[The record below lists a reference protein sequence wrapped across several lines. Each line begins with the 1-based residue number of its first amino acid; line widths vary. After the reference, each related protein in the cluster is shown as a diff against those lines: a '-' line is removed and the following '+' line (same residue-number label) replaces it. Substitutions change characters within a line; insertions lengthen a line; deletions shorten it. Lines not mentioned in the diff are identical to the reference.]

1 MDYKNVIALF
11 FLCFLCCTA
20 LAQQRQLIV
29 LKNEDVIARYQE
41 GDIIYFARAQDKEI
55 LVQKIL
61 DMNDTLLMMN
71 QDSVAYFRIKKLDLR
86 GRKKNTYAQKFGR
99 YMILGGVLLPAIEL
113 LNTGVFQDGDKDA
126 SVSPAILATS
136 SALIGGGLLLV
147 LIKKPYFKPG
157 RKYRLMI
164 VDKRSPFY
172 KDRPLRDGYQ
182 SPYIPNN

>member
-11 FLCFLCCTA
+11 FLCFACSVA
-20 LAQQRQLIV
+20 SAQRQLIV
-29 LKNEDVIARYQE
+29 LKGEDVIARYQE

-71 QDSVAYFRIKKLDLR
+71 QDSVAYFRIKKLDLK
-86 GRKKNTYAQKFGR
+86 GRKKNTYVQKFGR

-126 SVSPAILATS
+126 SVSPAVLATS
-136 SALIGGGLLLV
+136 GVLVGGGLLMV

-164 VDKRSPFY
+164 IDKRSPFY
-172 KDRPLRDGYQ
+172 KDRPVRDGYQ